1 MIVGGEFAMACD
13 PVENCGAKAG
23 RTQFGAAPEVETVS
37 LRRATVDDAATMAV
51 VGTATFL
58 EAYTWALPG
67 ADIVDFC
74 TQNHTAE
81 SYARYLAR
89 PDTRITLAVTGQD
102 APVGYAMICA
112 PDLEGFELREGD
124 TELKRI
130 YLFSRFRP
138 GGNGQRLLD
147 AALADA
153 RELGCRRMLLG
164 TNAGNARAI
173 AFYRRNGFMEVGTRT
188 FVVGVQHCCDAIF
201 GREL

>member
-1 MIVGGEFAMACD
+1 MAD
-13 PVENCGAKAG
+13 DAVKSCGPGAG

-37 LRRATVDDAATMAV
+37 LRRATVKDAAMMAV

-74 TQNHTAE
+74 VKNNTSEA
-81 SYARYLAR
+81 YARYLAKS
-89 PDTRITLAVTGQD
+89 DTRITLAVTGQD

-112 PDLEGFELREGD
+112 PDLEGFELRDGD

-173 AFYRRNGFMEVGTRT
+173 AFYRRNGFTEGGTRT

>member
-1 MIVGGEFAMACD
+1 MASD
-13 PVENCGAKAG
+13 PEKNAG
-23 RTQFGAAPEVETVS
+23 RTQFGAVPEVETVS
-37 LRRATVDDAATMAV
+37 LRRATADDAAMLAV

-74 TQNHTAE
+74 TRNHTVEA
-81 SYARYLAR
+81 YARYLAK

-102 APVGYAMICA
+102 APVGYAMICR
-112 PDLEGFELREGD
+112 PDLVGFDVRDRD

-138 GGNGQRLLD
+138 GGNGQRLMD

-153 RELGCRRMLLG
+153 RELGCKRMLLG

-173 AFYRRNGFMEVGTRT
+173 AFYRRNGFAEVGTRT
-188 FVVGVQHCCDAIF
+188 FVVGVQHCCDVIF

>member
-1 MIVGGEFAMACD
+1 MACD
-13 PVENCGAKAG
+13 PVKSDGAGVG

-37 LRRATVDDAATMAV
+37 LRRAGGEDAAMMAV

-74 TQNHTAE
+74 RQNHTDS
-81 SYARYLAR
+81 SYAAYLAK

-112 PDLEGFELREGD
+112 PDLEGFEVREGD

-138 GGNGQRLLD
+138 GGNGQRLMD

-173 AFYRRNGFMEVGTRT
+173 AFYGRNGFSEVGTRT

>member
-1 MIVGGEFAMACD
+1 MRG
-13 PVENCGAKAG
+13 
-23 RTQFGAAPEVETVS
+23 
-37 LRRATVDDAATMAV
+37 
-51 VGTATFL
+51 
-58 EAYTWALPG
+58 
-67 ADIVDFC
+67 
-74 TQNHTAE
+74 
-81 SYARYLAR
+81 YLAK

-153 RELGCRRMLLG
+153 REMGCRRMLLG
-164 TNAGNARAI
+164 TNAGNSAGDCVLSPQWVYGSRDADVLWSVCSI
-173 AFYRRNGFMEVGTRT
+173 AAT
-188 FVVGVQHCCDAIF
+188 
-201 GREL
+201 